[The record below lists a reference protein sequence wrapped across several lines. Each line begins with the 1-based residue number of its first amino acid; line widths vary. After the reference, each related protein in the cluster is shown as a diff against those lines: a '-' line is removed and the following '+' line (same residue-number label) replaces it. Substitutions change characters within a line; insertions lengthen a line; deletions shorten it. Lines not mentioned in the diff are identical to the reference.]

1 MDLNVSLFEEMKLLV
16 KWLDPESKQ
25 FANSIRSSNISDPA
39 KGLFRIWE
47 RLEERYGKPEMIE
60 AALKCKLNSFPKIS
74 HKDPKLYYLLDI
86 LTEIECERKSTVC
99 NSFVIL

>member
-25 FANSIRSSNISDPA
+25 LANR
-39 KGLFRIWE
+39 
-47 RLEERYGKPEMIE
+47 EMIE